1 MRNLPDS
8 HPIQKLL
15 HPHFRYTMA
24 INSRARETLISPD
37 GSIATTFATGPP
49 QELMKKA
56 SPLFSVDQANIE
68 ESVKSR
74 GVENIPGYY
83 YRDDGLK
90 IFRAIKEY
98 VAKVVNL
105 FYASDEE
112 VGSDE
117 ELEAWADEIHVIA
130 FPGFYGAPSG
140 HGFPRKIDTRAE
152 LIKCCTVIIFTGS
165 AQHASVNFGQ
175 YAIYGYVPN
184 APFTLRLPP
193 PTKKGVAD
201 YQRLL
206 DTLPTENDAKI
217 SINISYILCQ
227 HSKDEVRMS

>member
-1 MRNLPDS
+1 MATMRNLPDS
-8 HPIQKLL
+8 HPVQKLL
-15 HPHFRYTMA
+15 RPHFRYTMA
-24 INSRARETLISPD
+24 VNSRARETLISEN
-37 GSIATTFATGPP
+37 GIIASTFAIGPP

-56 SPLFSVDQANIE
+56 SPLFSVDWTNIE
-68 ESVKSR
+68 ESVKKR
-74 GVENIPGYY
+74 GLENIPEYY

-90 IFRAIKEY
+90 VFRAIKEY
-98 VAKVVNL
+98 VATVVNL
-105 FYASDEE
+105 FYASEEE

-117 ELEAWADEIHVIA
+117 ELKVWAEDIHKNA
-130 FPGFYGAPSG
+130 FPPSG
-140 HGFPRKIDTRAE
+140 HGFPIKIDTRAE
-152 LIKCCTVIIFTGS
+152 LIKRCTVIIFTGS

-206 DTLPTENDAKI
+206 DTLPTENDAKL
-217 SINISYILCQ
+217 SINIAFALSE
-227 HSKDEVRMS
+227 HSNDEV